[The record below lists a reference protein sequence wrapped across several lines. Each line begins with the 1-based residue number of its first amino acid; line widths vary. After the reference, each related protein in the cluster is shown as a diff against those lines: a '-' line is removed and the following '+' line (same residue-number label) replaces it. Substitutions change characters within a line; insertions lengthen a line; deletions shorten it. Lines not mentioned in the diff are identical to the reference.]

1 MPTPAAF
8 AFCVLSRMYGC
19 AEGLGRR
26 VLAAVLRRQR
36 YESYLNIYELHGN
49 YMGILTFFIKFPV

>member
-1 MPTPAAF
+1 MPTPTAF
-8 AFCVLSRMYGC
+8 AFCILSRMSGC

-26 VLAAVLRRQR
+26 VLVAVLRRQR

-49 YMGILTFFIKFPV
+49 YMGILTFCIKFPV